1 MRWPLKPAPD
11 SDGNVIDQDAVNE
24 LVDYAIAHGV
34 NYFDT
39 SPVYCQG
46 MTKILQ
52 GEHLSYERVRK
63 WLILLI
69 FYTWWAQRALNTG
82 GYEAGQKDGQRFLS
96 FMDQALVEAGY
107 PEMYVGNPYDWIF
120 FFCAQ
125 DQEPLR
131 LFREIWNILL
141 GEKLEEHP

>member
-1 MRWPLKPAPD
+1 M
-11 SDGNVIDQDAVNE
+11 
-24 LVDYAIAHGV
+24 
-34 NYFDT
+34 
-39 SPVYCQG
+39 
-46 MTKILQ
+46 
-52 GEHLSYERVRK
+52 
-63 WLILLI
+63 
-69 FYTWWAQRALNTG
+69 
-82 GYEAGQKDGQRFLS
+82 
-96 FMDQALVEAGY
+96 EAGY

>member
-1 MRWPLKPAPD
+1 MDKLPGERTIRPILAKLHEAAQDSFPD
-11 SDGNVIDQDAVNE
+11 R
-24 LVDYAIAHGV
+24 
-34 NYFDT
+34 
-39 SPVYCQG
+39 QG

-131 LFREIWNILL
+131 LFREIWNTLL

>member
-1 MRWPLKPAPD
+1 
-11 SDGNVIDQDAVNE
+11 
-24 LVDYAIAHGV
+24 
-34 NYFDT
+34 
-39 SPVYCQG
+39 

-120 FFCAQ
+120 FYAAKCE
-125 DQEPLR
+125 EPLYV
-131 LFREIWNILL
+131 FRYIWNELL
-141 GEKLEEHP
+141 TGVLEKHQ